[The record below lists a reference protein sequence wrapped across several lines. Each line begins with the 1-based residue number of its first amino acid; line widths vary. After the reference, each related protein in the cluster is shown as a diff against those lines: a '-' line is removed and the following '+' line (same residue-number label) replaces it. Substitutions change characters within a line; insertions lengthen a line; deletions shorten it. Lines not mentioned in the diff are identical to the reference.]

1 MKKNVG
7 SIDKIIRIVLAIL
20 LLALNLTGTIT
31 GTLSIVAWVVT
42 ASMVFTTLTSFCPVY
57 TLLGI
62 NTCPMKLDKNA
73 K

>member
-7 SIDKIIRIVLAIL
+7 KIDKIIRIALAVL
-20 LLALNLTGTIT
+20 LLTLNLTGIIT

-62 NTCPMKLDKNA
+62 NTCPMKSQNP
-73 K
+73 